1 MNKVLIFLIFII
13 FSFSESPS
21 FDFSYELKYGD
32 GEKYLNNNYDEGYE
46 FEFLEN
52 FLNINSNYRDYH
64 LFLELEY
71 SDPPILG
78 YSKTDFDDIVSRM
91 YLDKQ
96 FQDSYFEG
104 RYEATGRGYSLPDF
118 NKICNAYGVKY
129 YFIENL
135 QELNQS
141 IFYILFQK
149 KIFYF

>member
-1 MNKVLIFLIFII
+1 MNKVLIFLIFIT
-13 FSFSESPS
+13 FSNSESPS

-91 YLDKQ
+91 YLDRQ
-96 FQDSYFEG
+96 FQDSYLKIGNIDALYGAGLGLYTFPDQNIDFDN
-104 RYEATGRGYSLPDF
+104 SL
-118 NKICNAYGVKY
+118 I
-129 YFIENL
+129 
-135 QELNQS
+135 
-141 IFYILFQK
+141 
-149 KIFYF
+149 